1 MVRLILFKKKG
12 ERLTNSS
19 TISWLDFSESD
30 RRNMVQVISMFKQ
43 RDTRDEMGLA
53 QIRDGFAEMFFP
65 GTTTIQTRARYFLFV
80 PWSYRILE
88 KRKTPSF
95 KVEERMRYI
104 ELQAMEQLEKS
115 GETQGVIGQR
125 SGKNLQRF
133 PSSIY
138 WNGLRTWKILKYP
151 GHQYQYHR
159 SLDHFYRSKRASLER
174 ESPEYV
180 GGSKP
185 NWDQN
190 LPGHPSNFPEKLT
203 FTITKKEAEYLS
215 ERLLISCNRS
225 LLAYLVKNMSP
236 VDVAF
241 GWLHPEKESFP
252 FYLQMKLH
260 HAMNFSETMQGTAL
274 LYNLLLAEKQ
284 GLETRISDFRERL
297 HGWYGNLLIR
307 ENGLKNWDRNEFWI
321 LISPFN
327 VYLSTQKFVNEWLS
341 LLLDGQGITNPV
353 ESQEMRQLVHYREY
367 RLKGK
372 RSRLENQR
380 HLELWSGDA
389 GTSQLD
395 FRWRIGNQIAMDI
408 QNGLKGGQ

>member
-1 MVRLILFKKKG
+1 MN
-12 ERLTNSS
+12 NSS

-30 RRNMVQVISMFKQ
+30 RRNMVQVISLFKQ

-80 PWSYRILE
+80 PWSYLILE
-88 KRKTPSF
+88 NRKTPSS
-95 KVEERMRYI
+95 KVEERIRYL
-104 ELQAMEQLEKS
+104 ELQVMDALEKS
-115 GETQGVIGQR
+115 GETQGIIGQR

-138 WNGLRTWKILKYP
+138 WNGLRTWEILRFP
-151 GHQYQYHR
+151 GYQHQYHR
-159 SLDHFYRSKRASLER
+159 SLDNFYRSKGSSYEK

-180 GGSKP
+180 GGSKA
-185 NWDQN
+185 NWDPS
-190 LPGHPSNFPEKLT
+190 LPEHPSDFPEKVT
-203 FTITKKEAEYLS
+203 FEITKKEAEYLS

-225 LLAYLVKNMSP
+225 LLAYLVKNMSS

-252 FYLQMKLH
+252 EHLQTQLG
-260 HAMNFSETMQGTAL
+260 HARNFSETMQGTAL
-274 LYNLLLAEKQ
+274 LYNLLLAERR
-284 GLETRISDFRERL
+284 GSEELIDDFRERL
-297 HGWYGNLLIR
+297 STWIEDLRMR
-307 ENGLKNWDRNEFWI
+307 EHGLKNWDRQEFWK
-321 LISPFN
+321 LISHFN
-327 VYLSTQKFVNEWLS
+327 VYLSTQKFVNDWLS
-341 LLLDGQGITNPV
+341 LLLDDQGITDPV
-353 ESQEMRQLVHYREY
+353 ENEDMRDLVHHREY

-372 RSRLENQR
+372 RSRLENPR

-395 FRWRIGNQIAMDI
+395 FRWGIGNQIARDI
-408 QNGLKGGQ
+408 QNGLGRGL